1 VVTKLLILVNPDDIV
16 YAFLFS
22 LVMLIVDGL
31 LEGVGNCGKGLVLV
45 VVVVGLAKAEGEMKT
60 LAIAVARIAAKAI
73 ISKGFSPVTKLM
85 IQSCNNK
92 EIANILIANALNGEN
107 LIFVINHTVID
118 AYGNDIVWPLW

>member
-31 LEGVGNCGKGLVLV
+31 LEDVGNCGKGLVLV

-73 ISKGFSPVTKLM
+73 ISKGFSLVTKLM

-92 EIANILIANALNGEN
+92 EIANILIANVLNGEN
-107 LIFVINHTVID
+107 LIFLTNHTVID
-118 AYGNDIVWPLW
+118 AYGNDIVWPLR

>member
-1 VVTKLLILVNPDDIV
+1 VTKLLILVNPDDIV

-22 LVMLIVDGL
+22 LVMIIVDGL

-45 VVVVGLAKAEGEMKT
+45 VVVVSLAKADGEMRM

-73 ISKGFSPVTKLM
+73 ISKDFSFIIRLM

-92 EIANILIANALNGEN
+92 EIANIM
-107 LIFVINHTVID
+107 
-118 AYGNDIVWPLW
+118 IVLAVKMIVFSY

>member
-73 ISKGFSPVTKLM
+73 ISKGFSLVTKLM

-92 EIANILIANALNGEN
+92 EIANILIANVLNGEN
-107 LIFVINHTVID
+107 LIFVINHTAIN
-118 AYGNDIVWPLW
+118 AYGNDIVWPLR